1 MQWGGGAEGSSEV
14 QGRSHLAQIAQL
26 DVDGHVYGVDS
37 GAHLGR
43 VVGRR
48 ALEQEQGLSRH
59 GVGVV
64 LEALLVVPLELQG
77 GRGGGRWCEV
87 LAGGARRGPRAGRA
101 GGWGSLGAEGAKG
114 AEGARG
120 AGGADGAEGAEGAW
134 QHTCRCSRRM
144 HRQHGS
150 GEGDSCGSRGESEQM
165 PRRRAE
171 QVLRSAQGGGVR
183 EGRAGPARPWPH
195 GMCTEGP
202 LAWAA
207 PHSGWPNQ
215 GPS

>member
-1 MQWGGGAEGSSEV
+1 MEVQRGGGAEGSSEV

-26 DVDGHVYGVDS
+26 GVHGHVHGVDS
-37 GAHLGR
+37 GAHLGQ

-48 ALEQEQGLSRH
+48 ALEQKQGLSRH

-101 GGWGSLGAEGAKG
+101 GGWGSLGAEGAEG
-114 AEGARG
+114 AEGTEG
-120 AGGADGAEGAEGAW
+120 TEGAEGAEGAW

-150 GEGDSCGSRGESEQM
+150 GEGDSCGSRRESEQM

-183 EGRAGPARPWPH
+183 EGGRAGSVHPARPY

-202 LAWAA
+202 LA
-207 PHSGWPNQ
+207 
-215 GPS
+215 